1 MRNRISTWEIRYRD
15 MYEKYTTTITV
26 KSQSGDAMEACRKA
40 KERIIG
46 WGNCVI
52 INIREMRTDGR
63 HLAWMRPT
71 SFEEV

>member
-1 MRNRISTWEIRYRD
+1 MSTWKIRYRD

-40 KERIIG
+40 KEHIIG

-52 INIREMRTDGR
+52 IYICEIRTDGHR
-63 HLAWMRPT
+63 LAWMRPT

>member
-1 MRNRISTWEIRYRD
+1 MRNRISTWEI

-46 WGNCVI
+46 
-52 INIREMRTDGR
+52 
-63 HLAWMRPT
+63 
-71 SFEEV
+71 